1 MIFCNA
7 IKCDILKICNAIKCD
22 ILKICNPIK
31 CDILKICNAIKCDI
45 LKQGNAPCP
54 DADKVYDG
62 KALAEQVSVYIWE
75 YIT

>member
-7 IKCDILKICNAIKCD
+7 
-22 ILKICNPIK
+22 IK

-54 DADKVYDG
+54 DADKVYDE

-75 YIT
+75 CIT